1 MGRPVRLST
10 SCVGLP
16 PVMAAEPFLPPG
28 KLGAVSVV
36 NTNFG

>member
-1 MGRPVRLST
+1 MGRLIRLST
-10 SCVGLP
+10 SCTGLS

-36 NTNFG
+36 NTTFG